1 MNVKQIVQQI
11 RKELNDKSKSISL
24 EKIEK
29 AKKIFGNETKVLAI
43 KIPEVRKIAEP
54 FAKKIK
60 QENDFEIA
68 LKIADELY
76 KSGVFEEATIAESI
90 LKKFT
95 KNFDNS
101 TFAKLDSWIDYTK
114 NWANID
120 MLCGWLITPII
131 LKDKTKIKNIFQW
144 AKSNNHWRRRAS
156 AVSLVKTVRK
166 GLYLEDALLLA
177 EKLLSDKDDMV
188 QKGVGWL
195 LKEVGG
201 VSKKQLMQ
209 FIKKFKSKMPKLVFR
224 LAIEKLPNNEKE
236 KVKKMGNSK
245 K

>member
-76 KSGVFEEATIAESI
+76 KSGVFEEVTIAESI

-120 MLCGWLITPII
+120 MLCG
-131 LKDKTKIKNIFQW
+131 
-144 AKSNNHWRRRAS
+144 
-156 AVSLVKTVRK
+156 
-166 GLYLEDALLLA
+166 
-177 EKLLSDKDDMV
+177 
-188 QKGVGWL
+188 
-195 LKEVGG
+195 
-201 VSKKQLMQ
+201 
-209 FIKKFKSKMPKLVFR
+209 
-224 LAIEKLPNNEKE
+224 
-236 KVKKMGNSK
+236 
-245 K
+245 

>member
-101 TFAKLDSWIDYTK
+101 TFAKLDNWIDYTK
-114 NWANID
+114 N
-120 MLCGWLITPII
+120 
-131 LKDKTKIKNIFQW
+131 
-144 AKSNNHWRRRAS
+144 
-156 AVSLVKTVRK
+156 
-166 GLYLEDALLLA
+166 
-177 EKLLSDKDDMV
+177 
-188 QKGVGWL
+188 
-195 LKEVGG
+195 
-201 VSKKQLMQ
+201 
-209 FIKKFKSKMPKLVFR
+209 
-224 LAIEKLPNNEKE
+224 
-236 KVKKMGNSK
+236 
-245 K
+245 